1 MALGGFTM
9 SVEAIAAYLAE
20 ANDFVQVSAA
30 ICHLMSTKLGV
41 IGCSVSLHLP
51 SGQPVLAVDNLRES
65 EDHEQLG
72 WLLEGWKHDAGF
84 GALRMIPSEVREDAR
99 AVALPLIHPGGLL
112 GQVRCTHRETV
123 TPWLRR
129 DMSTL
134 STSASVRLT
143 QLGVTATPAVFK
155 KLTLR
160 QRDVARLAAKG
171 LTNAE
176 IAKSLGCSDNT
187 VKKHL
192 KDAFGLLGVSNRTGL
207 AGVVGRAGPIHDYPV
222 GVSRHGE
229 VRVVC
234 AAL

>member
-1 MALGGFTM
+1 M

-51 SGQPVLAVDNLRES
+51 SGQPVLAVDNLS
-65 EDHEQLG
+65 DSADQDQLT
-72 WLLEGWKHDAGF
+72 WLLEGWKQDPAF
-84 GALRMIPSEVREDAR
+84 GSLGMLPSEMREEAH
-99 AVALPLIHPGGLL
+99 AVTLPLIHPGGLL
-112 GQVRCTHRETV
+112 GQIRCTHREIV
-123 TPWLRR
+123 SPWLRR

-155 KLTLR
+155 KLTAR

-207 AGVVGRAGPIHDYPV
+207 AGVVGRAGPIHDYPF
-222 GVSRHGE
+222 GVSRLGE

-234 AAL
+234 AAI